1 MEIVTSI
8 MGLMGGIAL
17 FLYAMKMISGGLET
31 VAGNQLKTILQK
43 LTSNRFLGVF
53 MGALITAL
61 VQSSTT
67 TTVMVVG
74 FVNAKLMDLYQA
86 LWIIMGSNIG
96 TNITSQLI
104 AFDVSAFAPL
114 IAVAGI
120 IFIFAA
126 KNKRVRSLGDVI
138 TGIGFIFIGMEMMTS
153 SMTPLI
159 ELPFVKELVV
169 KMENPFLGILCG
181 IILVFITQSS
191 AAGVGLLQ
199 AMAMASVAGTAVA
212 SNSIT
217 LNQAIFILFG
227 LNIGTCFHALL
238 SAIGGKREALRAS
251 MLHML
256 FNVIGTVIFTPCV
269 LLLPFTDF
277 ISKLSP
283 DDVARQI
290 ANAHLFFN
298 VGTTVILLPL
308 GGFLVKLVVRMF
320 PDKVSEEDGAKKL
333 VYLES
338 SMLKSDSHKGMSSVL
353 VNACYEEVVRMYE
366 MALVNVS
373 KSLNAVLENSEELQ
387 SDINEREEYIDYL
400 NKEISFYISHG
411 LGTELEEDDI
421 LKLNSLFKI
430 TGNIERMGDHATNI
444 AGYAN
449 MMQEKDYHFSD
460 TALNEVREMI
470 RVVTTSSDKIL
481 DLSVTDVLSEVSA
494 DEQLID
500 DMTLEYRA
508 NQLQRMASGSCSGE
522 TCVIYS
528 EMLTDFERLGDH
540 LLNIAEEIAR
550 NEIRTIKCQK

>member
-31 VAGNQLKTILQK
+31 VAGNQLKSILQK

-199 AMAMASVAGTAVA
+199 AMAMASVAGSAVSA
-212 SNSIT
+212 NSIT

-256 FNVIGTVIFTPCV
+256 FNVIGTIIFTPCV

-298 VGTTVILLPL
+298 VGTTIILLPL
-308 GGFLVKLVVRMF
+308 GGLLVKLVVRIF
-320 PDKVSEEDGAKKL
+320 PDKASEDDGAKKL
-333 VYLES
+333 VYLEAS
-338 SMLKSDSHKGMSSVL
+338 FLKNDFHKGLSSTL
-353 VNACYEEVVRMYE
+353 VNACYGEVLRMYE

-373 KSLNAVLENSEELQ
+373 KSLNAVLENTEELQ
-387 SDINEREEYIDYL
+387 ADINNREEYIDYL

-411 LGTELEEDDI
+411 LGADLEEDDI
-421 LKLNSLFKI
+421 LKLNSMFKI
-430 TGNIERMGDHATNI
+430 TGNIERMGDHAINI

-449 MMQEKDYHFSD
+449 MMQEKGYHFSD
-460 TALNEVREMI
+460 MALNEVREMI
-470 RVVTTSSDKIL
+470 RVVTASSDKIL
-481 DLSVTDVLSEVSA
+481 DLSVEDVLSEVAA

-500 DMTLEYRA
+500 DMTYEYRA

-540 LLNIAEEIAR
+540 LLNIAEEISR
-550 NEIRTIKCQK
+550 NEVRSIKWQK